1 MGPWGPGARVE
12 PEKVLPEPGAWCH
25 GPDGLPCCDGPDECQ
40 CSCSWCDCRYAERM
54 GS

>member
-12 PEKVLPEPGAWCH
+12 PEKAYRAFLPLPGEHC
-25 GPDGLPCCDGPDECQ
+25 PDLCCSDAESCRCDCQ
-40 CSCSWCDCRYAERM
+40 WCDCRYAERM